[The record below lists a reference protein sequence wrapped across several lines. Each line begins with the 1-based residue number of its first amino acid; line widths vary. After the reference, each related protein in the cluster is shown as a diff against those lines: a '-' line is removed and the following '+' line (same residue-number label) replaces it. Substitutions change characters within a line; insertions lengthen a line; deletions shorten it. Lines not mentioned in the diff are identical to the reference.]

1 MYTVHFSGSNSAMR
15 RSYDDWKWPAMCSQ
29 FVVWTSN
36 VNRYCGQTLR
46 IDTADRYCGQ
56 ALQALDRAYSE
67 RFSFTLLVRSLF
79 RLAGCPIKQV
89 N

>member
-46 IDTADRYCGQ
+46 IDTADKHYKHWIEHIAKGFPS
-56 ALQALDRAYSE
+56 L
-67 RFSFTLLVRSLF
+67 FSFVHSFVSLDARSN
-79 RLAGCPIKQV
+79 K
-89 N
+89 